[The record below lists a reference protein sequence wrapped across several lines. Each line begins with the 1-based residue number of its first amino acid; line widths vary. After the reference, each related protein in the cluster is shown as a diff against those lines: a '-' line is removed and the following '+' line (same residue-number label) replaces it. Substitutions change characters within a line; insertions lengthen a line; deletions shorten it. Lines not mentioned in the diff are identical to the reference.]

1 MRNDDDNDGY
11 EPHDLDALQRAME
24 RARKRDRFRAQQI
37 DAKLLDEA
45 WCDVA
50 EFAAYGCQIEA
61 LGLKPWETPPMYGD
75 VDGAQP
81 AAAALLQK
89 MLAAGLSRWEP
100 DPMAALARKRRR
112 KRRGD
117 A

>member
-1 MRNDDDNDGY
+1 MLMKIDDDDDY
-11 EPHDLDALQRAME
+11 APHDLDALQRAMA
-24 RARKRDRFRAQQI
+24 RARKRDRFRAQQL

-45 WCDVA
+45 WDEVA
-50 EFAAYGCQIEA
+50 QFAAYGCQIEA
-61 LGLKPWETPPMYGD
+61 LHLKPWEHPPMYGD
-75 VDGAQP
+75 IAGAQP

-100 DPMAALARKRRR
+100 DPMAALEAA
-112 KRRGD
+112 D